1 MLDFTN
7 ITLCLRDSHLHR
19 TLQECKDKLDT
30 CLAYMYNE
38 GINVHIYESAGGNAN
53 KEAALEFL
61 YTHEDRFPTN
71 VGYGGAQTGHYKVR

>member
-1 MLDFTN
+1 
-7 ITLCLRDSHLHR
+7 
-19 TLQECKDKLDT
+19 
-30 CLAYMYNE
+30 MYNE